1 MKKKLAIF
9 DFDST
14 IKEHEHGFTLGGRSK
29 LFPGQQIPEDLFTL
43 HEENLLDAIIY
54 PMTKREFN

>member
-29 LFPGQQIPEDLFTL
+29 LFPGQQIPEDLFKL
-43 HEENLLDAIIY
+43 RGKLQ
-54 PMTKREFN
+54 FQ